1 MAARYRDSRPYL
13 APPTLAPPPSID
25 SGPMSSQPVGITRV
39 RARDRPA
46 VTKS

>member
-1 MAARYRDSRPYL
+1 MAVRYRDSRPYL
-13 APPTLAPPPSID
+13 APPTLAPPSVD

-39 RARDRPA
+39 RARVRPA